1 MAKTVIMCLILL
13 LGLPLHLSA
22 GELTDIKIGK
32 QTKEEIEILIE
43 GAFDTYQ
50 GVSLL
55 SPARFVIV
63 FEGATL
69 KEGISDSIQVEGPI
83 ISGIKTVSQ
92 AKDVRVILESANTA
106 KLFHCTIHEKDGK
119 IVVKCWMPEEA
130 AARSKGGSKSDYSN
144 SGSSL
149 ALHQKNLNEIF
160 GWPEK
165 KQEATKD
172 KDREAN
178 TLDKYTGEKITL
190 DFYKT
195 DLQNVFRLFAEL
207 SGKNLII
214 DDQVKGELT
223 LALKEVPWDSAMDL
237 ILDLKGLVKEERLG
251 TYIIKPKPAKS
262 AEEKGEL
269 VVKTFSEE
277 ILQPARILKKEKE
290 DRQKAQ
296 NLIIEA
302 HNLEAL
308 GKKEEALG
316 IYETAYNLWKDNSDL
331 IMKTAYLHYCLGGYA
346 KSYYFAGQALNLNPN
361 NSEAALFAAL
371 SAAQMDKT
379 IEARQLFELA
389 ITGKPEIPEAF
400 FNYAQFL
407 KSQKE
412 YADALTIY
420 QRHERIF
427 GPSVEVSIAM
437 AGLYEEQGRTAK
449 ACSKYREI
457 QKCGFDMDKNAQG
470 LVQEKIQ
477 ILCN

>member
-1 MAKTVIMCLILL
+1 MAKTVIMGLILL

-22 GELTDIKIGK
+22 GELTDIKVGK

-43 GAFDTYQ
+43 GAFDTYH

-63 FEGATL
+63 FENAQL
-69 KEGISDSIQVEGPI
+69 KEGVSSSIQVEGSI
-83 ISGIKTVSQ
+83 VSGIKTVSQ
-92 AKDVRVILESANTA
+92 AKDVRVILESANTS
-106 KLFHCTIHEKDGK
+106 KLFHCTMHDKEGK
-119 IVVKCWMPEEA
+119 VIVKCWMPAEA
-130 AARSKGGSKSDYSN
+130 SSRTKNTSKADASESDE
-144 SGSSL
+144 SL

-160 GWPEK
+160 GWPK
-165 KQEATKD
+165 KAQEEPKG
-172 KDREAN
+172 KEAN

-262 AEEKGEL
+262 SEEKGEL

-290 DRQKAQ
+290 DRQQAQ
-296 NLIIEA
+296 DLIIEA

-308 GKKEEALG
+308 GKKEEALTV
-316 IYETAYNLWKDNSDL
+316 YEKAYTLWKDNSDL
-331 IMKTAYLHYCLGGYA
+331 IMKTAFLHYSLGRYA
-346 KSYYFAGQALNLNPN
+346 KSYYFAGQALNMNPN

-371 SAAQMDKT
+371 SAAQMDNSKD
-379 IEARQLFELA
+379 ARQLFEIA
-389 ITGKPEIPEAF
+389 IAGRPEIPEAY

-407 KSQKE
+407 KNQKE
-412 YADALTIY
+412 YSDALSIY
-420 QRHERIF
+420 QKHERIF
-427 GPSVEVSIAM
+427 GPSVEVSLAV
-437 AGLYEEQGRTAK
+437 AGIYEAQGRTVK
-449 ACSKYREI
+449 ACTKYREI
-457 QKCGFDMDKNAQG
+457 QKSGFNIDKKAHG
-470 LVQEKIQ
+470 LIHKKIQ
-477 ILCN
+477 TLCN